1 MYDKVNGNIVIYLML
16 KKLLRPSL
24 LVLQP
29 MFKQVMYLAKANASS
44 RFDDTLKKIIINM
57 NPKHISF
64 LNDHGFMGYY

>member
-1 MYDKVNGNIVIYLML
+1 MYNKVNEDIIVCLML
-16 KKLLRPSL
+16 KKLLQPSF

-44 RFDDTLKKIIINM
+44 RLDETSRKIIVNM